1 MVKELTPGLMEENI
15 KMNGGMELG
24 TVKERSI
31 SVLVV
36 VEYWNSVANN
46 GRCVGLLSGFSV
58 LRSHTHGSRQQ
69 G

>member
-31 SVLVV
+31 FLM
-36 VEYWNSVANN
+36 EEN
-46 GRCVGLLSGFSV
+46 L
-58 LRSHTHGSRQQ
+58 
-69 G
+69 